1 MYILGC
7 RNTFYEE
14 SFENYKFLDELGID
28 SGYIYAENPPIETVD
43 NVKERWAEF
52 QEDIKSVPSFRDCLA
67 TRMRINYIKEQS
79 KGRRHKSQKQL
90 RR

>member
-1 MYILGC
+1 MNI
-7 RNTFYEE
+7 RN
-14 SFENYKFLDELGID
+14 FLDKVEGVVLKRLDEGQ
-28 SGYIYAENPPIETVD
+28 EVVEETVD

-52 QEDIKSVPSFRDCLA
+52 QEDMKSVPSFRSCLA
-67 TRMRINYIKEQS
+67 TRMRINSIKDQS

>member
-1 MYILGC
+1 MNI
-7 RNTFYEE
+7 RE
-14 SFENYKFLDELGID
+14 FLDKVEKAVLKGLD
-28 SGYIYAENPPIETVD
+28 EGQEVVEEAVD

-52 QEDIKSVPSFRDCLA
+52 HEDIKSVPSFRECLA
-67 TRMRINYIKEQS
+67 TRMRLNSIKDQS

>member
-1 MYILGC
+1 MNI
-7 RNTFYEE
+7 RE
-14 SFENYKFLDELGID
+14 FLDRVEKAVLKGID
-28 SGYIYAENPPIETVD
+28 EGQEVVEEAVD

-52 QEDIKSVPSFRDCLA
+52 HEDIKSVPSFRECLA
-67 TRMRINYIKEQS
+67 TRMKLNSIKDQS

>member
-1 MYILGC
+1 MNI
-7 RNTFYEE
+7 RE
-14 SFENYKFLDELGID
+14 FLDKVEKAVLKGLDEGQEIV
-28 SGYIYAENPPIETVD
+28 GEAVD
-43 NVKERWAEF
+43 NVKEKWAEF

-67 TRMRINYIKEQS
+67 TRMRIDYIKEQS

>member
-1 MYILGC
+1 MNI
-7 RNTFYEE
+7 RE
-14 SFENYKFLDELGID
+14 FLDKVEKAVLKGID
-28 SGYIYAENPPIETVD
+28 EGQEVVEETVD
-43 NVKERWAEF
+43 SVKERWAEF

>member
-1 MYILGC
+1 MNI
-7 RNTFYEE
+7 RE
-14 SFENYKFLDELGID
+14 FLDKVEKAVLKGLD
-28 SGYIYAENPPIETVD
+28 EGQEVVEEAVD

-52 QEDIKSVPSFRDCLA
+52 QEDIKSVPSFRNCLA
-67 TRMRINYIKEQS
+67 TKIIKINHIKNQS

>member
-1 MYILGC
+1 MNI
-7 RNTFYEE
+7 RD
-14 SFENYKFLDELGID
+14 FLDKVEKAVLKGLD
-28 SGYIYAENPPIETVD
+28 EGQEVVEEAVD

-52 QEDIKSVPSFRDCLA
+52 HEDIKSVPSFRECLA
-67 TRMRINYIKEQS
+67 TRMRLNSIKDQS

>member
-1 MYILGC
+1 MNI
-7 RNTFYEE
+7 RE
-14 SFENYKFLDELGID
+14 FLDRVEKAVLKGID
-28 SGYIYAENPPIETVD
+28 EGQEVVEEAVD

-52 QEDIKSVPSFRDCLA
+52 HEDIKSVPSFRECLA
-67 TRMRINYIKEQS
+67 TRMRLNSIKDQS

>member
-1 MYILGC
+1 MSI
-7 RNTFYEE
+7 R
-14 SFENYKFLDELGID
+14 SFLDRVEEAVLKGLD
-28 SGYIYAENPPIETVD
+28 EGQEAVEETVD

-52 QEDIKSVPSFRDCLA
+52 QEDMKSVPSFRSCLV
-67 TRMRINYIKEQS
+67 TRMRINSIKDQS

>member
-1 MYILGC
+1 MNI
-7 RNTFYEE
+7 R
-14 SFENYKFLDELGID
+14 SFLDRVEEIVLKGLD
-28 SGYIYAENPPIETVD
+28 EGQEVVEEAVD

-52 QEDIKSVPSFRDCLA
+52 HEDIKSVPSFRECLA
-67 TRMRINYIKEQS
+67 TRMRLNSIKDQS

>member
-1 MYILGC
+1 MSI
-7 RNTFYEE
+7 RE
-14 SFENYKFLDELGID
+14 FLDKVEEIVLKGLD
-28 SGYIYAENPPIETVD
+28 EGQEVVEEAVD

>member
-1 MYILGC
+1 MNI
-7 RNTFYEE
+7 RE
-14 SFENYKFLDELGID
+14 FLDKVEKAVLKGID
-28 SGYIYAENPPIETVD
+28 EGQEAVEETVD

-67 TRMRINYIKEQS
+67 TRMRLNSIKDQS

>member
-1 MYILGC
+1 MSI
-7 RNTFYEE
+7 RE
-14 SFENYKFLDELGID
+14 FLDKVEKAVLKGID
-28 SGYIYAENPPIETVD
+28 EGQEVVEETVD
-43 NVKERWAEF
+43 NVKEKWAEF